1 MSSNDWGGCWS
12 GSYRETV
19 PESWSQ
25 VVPAKVSRPK
35 MASGQRSSNDRG
47 HSVDEL
53 KQMSMDEF
61 IKLLPSRQRRSLLKG
76 LTNEQRIL
84 MEHVRQSR
92 KENAGKPVP
101 VKSHVRDMIVIPEM
115 LGLTLQLHSGK

>member
-1 MSSNDWGGCWS
+1 
-12 GSYRETV
+12 
-19 PESWSQ
+19 
-25 VVPAKVSRPK
+25 
-35 MASGQRSSNDRG
+35 
-47 HSVDEL
+47 
-53 KQMSMDEF
+53 MSMDEF

-92 KENAGKPVP
+92 KENGGKPAP

-115 LGLTLQLHSGK
+115 LGLNLQLHSGKEYVSIEIQAGDDWTFRRGIRHYEPEGCSWDTWDRCVSV